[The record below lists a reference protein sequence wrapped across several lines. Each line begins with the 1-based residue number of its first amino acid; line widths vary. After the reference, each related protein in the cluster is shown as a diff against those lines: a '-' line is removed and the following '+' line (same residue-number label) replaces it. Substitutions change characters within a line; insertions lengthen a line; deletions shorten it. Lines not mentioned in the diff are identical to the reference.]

1 MYWTKLEPVTFALE
15 VGALTPDYLGWND
28 MRRISGDT
36 VRHKISMK
44 DFLRIFWIWSLSA
57 SYFALRQGFFI
68 LTKF

>member
-1 MYWTKLEPVTFALE
+1 MYRTKLEPVTFALE

-44 DFLRIFWIWSLSA
+44 DFLRIF
-57 SYFALRQGFFI
+57 
-68 LTKF
+68 